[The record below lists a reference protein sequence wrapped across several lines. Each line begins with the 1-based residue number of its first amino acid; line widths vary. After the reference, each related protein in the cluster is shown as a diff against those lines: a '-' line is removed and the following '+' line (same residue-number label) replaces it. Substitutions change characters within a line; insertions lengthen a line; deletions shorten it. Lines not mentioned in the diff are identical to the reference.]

1 MTISTPNDLINYIEK
16 HFDSLT
22 DEQYFKLLN
31 NTLKVYP
38 MNKPTSVKEAISTIN
53 QMSSLPITERPLFV

>member
-1 MTISTPNDLINYIEK
+1 MTISTPNQLINYIEK

-31 NTLKVYP
+31 NTLRIYP

-53 QMSSLPITERPLFV
+53 QMSVLPITERPLFV

>member
-1 MTISTPNDLINYIEK
+1 MTISTPNDLIKYIEK

-31 NTLKVYP
+31 NTLRIYP

>member
-1 MTISTPNDLINYIEK
+1 MTISTPNDLIKYIEK

-31 NTLKVYP
+31 NTLRIYP

-53 QMSSLPITERPLFV
+53 QMSVLPITERPLFV